1 MLGLCCCMGSSLV
14 VMSRGC
20 SAPVCRLLTVVTSLA
35 AQTPGHTGFSSYG
48 TCAQYLH
55 SCALEHRL
63 NCVGH
68 RLSTCGI
75 ILDQGLNAC
84 LPHWQVD
91 SLPLCHQGS
100 PIINFFFLITQHVSH
115 SGKILFHSE
124 NFPFVKTLKV
134 SLTEKFTS
142 VNHCIFPT
150 RKKLF

>member
-20 SAPVCRLLTVVTSLA
+20 STPVCRLLTVVT
-35 AQTPGHTGFSSYG
+35 
-48 TCAQYLH
+48 AQYLH

-84 LPHWQVD
+84 LPHRQVD

-115 SGKILFHSE
+115 SGKILFHLE

-134 SLTEKFTS
+134 NLTEKFTS